1 MSQLPN
7 YQITA
12 NPVST
17 FETYGEGA
25 PAAPAAMPGTP
36 AAPVVNPLLGKLA
49 SLSQTAA
56 GFFAEKQR
64 RQAIKDVKTGKQLSP
79 EEYQQ
84 ILEENRKGNALS
96 VAGLVDKGIMAPAE
110 NPYVQMGQKVAIAG
124 INSDMMTD
132 YINANLAADFEKDTD
147 GIRTSDDPRAAGA
160 AYLSRLIQGADGLNV
175 DKSFEQDYYYSS
187 ALEKRM
193 GSLRGA
199 FQKSLMGLRV
209 ERASLDFQQGIKSS
223 IIKAVQPVD
232 ETVPQGIVRVPA
244 IEIENIIADPQNRAA
259 FGSNFLNETAGLYL
273 VELAA
278 QGNPEA
284 LDALKTSKL
293 SNGQN
298 LIQASK
304 AVEIEYESKKPV
316 IERKMQEVFN
326 QGLGARNQKLRE
338 TVEQQFIQA
347 FSLNQTR
354 IDDMSI
360 KQIADQMGGL
370 VSRTTT
376 GWAINLPNKDGTG
389 VTQTTINM
397 NALAE
402 ESRKVAFE
410 RRFASLMQLDV
421 PDGIRRSD
429 LGMDEMTA
437 RIVAAAET
445 TRNNGEYKDQVLD
458 ARLRR
463 GVGSINALM
472 SDPGRAVNADGSESL
487 DSQQAMD
494 ALMHY
499 RRMQAEVG
507 MAAQYFSAEEQAN
520 LYILDLLEQG
530 SQGPL
535 GQLSDSQM
543 PSGIVSAV
551 SRMKGFD
558 DKASSGERGKLKEAL
573 REKIP
578 ERLRGDPGMIAQ
590 LIAIG
595 EVQVALTNGDGEK
608 VANSL
613 LEDFV
618 RQGDNFIF
626 SSLHGPTILKG
637 DGKVLLS
644 DAVEFAADPSNK
656 ATEGSI
662 AADIRAIA
670 EEQTPL
676 GEKKSDWIRENI
688 HFVSAKGPQKALM
701 LAAKDGTMWQ
711 GSRLYNREA
720 LEQDLR
726 VRVSGAS
733 AAKQE
738 AIEEQRNALPPAPE
752 GFIRSIKE
760 PFIMQGVRGQDS
772 SSFLDKMEGG
782 GIDFRSPEEI
792 GIFRLLDFNSPEE
805 IKEMQKKHREIIE
818 GAFDPL
824 NSVRFPTDRQVID
837 TFMDVVNWIGKFA
850 FTPHPN
856 SALGRRK
863 EVAGEAVN
871 FGKRIVEGTGK

>member
-12 NPVST
+12 RPVSN

-25 PAAPAAMPGTP
+25 PSAPAAMPGTP

-49 SLSQTAA
+49 SLSETAA
-56 GFFAEKQR
+56 GFFAEKER
-64 RQAIKDVKTGKQLSP
+64 LKAIKGVKEGKQLSP
-79 EEYQQ
+79 EQYQQ

-124 INSDMMTD
+124 INSDIMTD

-160 AYLSRLIQGADGLNV
+160 AYLSRLMQGADGLNV

-187 ALEKRM
+187 AFEKNM
-193 GSLRGA
+193 GALRKA

-244 IEIENIIADPQNRAA
+244 IEIEKIIADPQNRAA

-284 LDALKTSKL
+284 LDALNNSKL

-316 IERKMQEVFN
+316 IERKMQEVFT
-326 QGLGARNQKLRE
+326 QGLGARNQALRE

-376 GWAINLPNKDGTG
+376 GWAINLPNKDGG
-389 VTQTTINM
+389 VTQSAINM

-410 RRFASLMQLDV
+410 RRFAALMQLDV

-429 LGMDEMTA
+429 LVMDEMTA
-437 RIVAAAET
+437 RIVASAET
-445 TRNNGEYKDQVLD
+445 TRNNGEYKDEVLD

-507 MAAQYFSAEEQAN
+507 MTAQYFSAEEQAN

-558 DKASSGERGKLKEAL
+558 DKAFSGEQRKLTEAL
-573 REKIP
+573 RDKIP

-608 VANSL
+608 VAASL

-637 DGKVLLS
+637 EGKVLLS
-644 DAVEFAADPSNK
+644 DAVEFAADMSNK
-656 ATEGSI
+656 AAEGSI
-662 AADIRAIA
+662 AADIREIA
-670 EEQTPL
+670 SEFGPGGDEQA
-676 GEKKSDWIRENI
+676 DWIRENI

-701 LAAKDGTMWQ
+701 LAAKDGTMWE
-711 GSRLYNREA
+711 GSRLYSREA
-720 LEQDLR
+720 LKQDQR
-726 VRVSGAS
+726 VRVSAAS

-760 PFIMQGVRGQDS
+760 PFITQGSRQQDAT
-772 SSFLDKMEGG
+772 FFPYKMEGG
-782 GIDFRSPEEI
+782 
-792 GIFRLLDFNSPEE
+792 FNNPEE

-824 NSVRFPTDRQVID
+824 NSFRFPTDRQVID
-837 TFMDVVNWIGKFA
+837 TFMDVVNWFGKF
-850 FTPHPN
+850 TLNPD
-856 SALGRRK
+856 SAIGR
-863 EVAGEAVN
+863 
-871 FGKRIVEGTGK
+871 ITGKGKDK

>member
-49 SLSQTAA
+49 NLSATAA
-56 GFFAEKQR
+56 GFFAEKER

-79 EEYQQ
+79 EQYQQ

-124 INSDMMTD
+124 INSDIMTD

-160 AYLSRLIQGADGLNV
+160 AYLSRLLQGADGLNV

-187 ALEKRM
+187 AFEKRM

-232 ETVPQGIVRVPA
+232 ETIPQGIVRVPA
-244 IEIENIIADPQNRAA
+244 IEIEKIIADPQNRAA

-284 LDALKTSKL
+284 LDALNNSKL

-316 IERKMQEVFN
+316 IERKMQEVFT
-326 QGLGARNQKLRE
+326 QGLGARNQALRE

-376 GWAINLPNKDGTG
+376 GWAINLPNKDGG
-389 VTQTTINM
+389 VTQSTINM

-429 LGMDEMTA
+429 LGMDPMTA

-494 ALMHY
+494 ALKHY

-551 SRMKGFD
+551 SRMKVFD

-573 REKIP
+573 SEEIP

-608 VANSL
+608 VADRL

-637 DGKVLLS
+637 EGEVLLS
-644 DAVEFAADPSNK
+644 DAVEFAADMSNK
-656 ATEGSI
+656 AAEGSI
-662 AADIRAIA
+662 AADIREIA
-670 EEQTPL
+670 SEFGPGGDEQA
-676 GEKKSDWIRENI
+676 DWIRENI

-701 LAAKDGTMWQ
+701 LAAKDGTMWE
-711 GSRLYNREA
+711 GSRLYSRED
-720 LEQDLR
+720 LEQDQR
-726 VRVSGAS
+726 VRVSEDARQNIENEVKSLRPSDTKSRAPIPYQGNATEYLDALESLVPPRDLLRTTPTVPIQGSAGDYSVMFGDVGDAVSDVTSWFKKFIKPSPIKGA
-733 AAKQE
+733 
-738 AIEEQRNALPPAPE
+738 
-752 GFIRSIKE
+752 
-760 PFIMQGVRGQDS
+760 
-772 SSFLDKMEGG
+772 
-782 GIDFRSPEEI
+782 
-792 GIFRLLDFNSPEE
+792 
-805 IKEMQKKHREIIE
+805 
-818 GAFDPL
+818 
-824 NSVRFPTDRQVID
+824 
-837 TFMDVVNWIGKFA
+837 GK
-850 FTPHPN
+850 
-856 SALGRRK
+856 
-863 EVAGEAVN
+863 
-871 FGKRIVEGTGK
+871 

>member
-12 NPVST
+12 NPVSN
-17 FETYGEGA
+17 FETFGEGA
-25 PAAPAAMPGTP
+25 PSAPAAMPGTP

-56 GFFAEKQR
+56 GFFAEKER

-79 EEYQQ
+79 EQYQQ

-124 INSDMMTD
+124 INSDIMTD
-132 YINANLAADFEKDTD
+132 YINANLVADFEKDTD
-147 GIRTSDDPRAAGA
+147 GIRTSDNPRAAGA
-160 AYLSRLIQGADGLNV
+160 AYLSRLLQGADGLNV

-193 GSLRGA
+193 GALRGA

-232 ETVPQGIVRVPA
+232 ETVPQGIVRVPS

-316 IERKMQEVFN
+316 IERKMQEVFT

-338 TVEQQFIQA
+338 TIEQQFIQA

-376 GWAINLPNKDGTG
+376 GWAINLPNKDGG
-389 VTQTTINM
+389 VTQATINM

-429 LGMDEMTA
+429 LGMDPMTA

-472 SDPGRAVNADGSESL
+472 SDPGRALNEDGSKSL
-487 DSQQAMD
+487 DYDQAED

-535 GQLSDSQM
+535 GQLSDSQI

-558 DKASSGERGKLKEAL
+558 SKSFSGERGKLKEAL
-573 REKIP
+573 SDKIP

-595 EVQVALTNGDGEK
+595 EVQVALTNGDGKK

-637 DGKVLLS
+637 EGEVLLS
-644 DAVEFAADPSNK
+644 DAVEFAADMSNK
-656 ATEGSI
+656 AAEGSI

-670 EEQTPL
+670 EEQMLP

-720 LEQDLR
+720 LEQDKR

-738 AIEEQRNALPPAPE
+738 AEIQKREELKETDQPAPE
-752 GFIRSIKE
+752 KFIRSIEE
-760 PFIMQGVRGQDS
+760 PFRMQGVRAQDQTF
-772 SSFLDKMEGG
+772 FLDKMEGG
-782 GIDFRSPEEI
+782 
-792 GIFRLLDFNSPEE
+792 FNSPEE
-805 IKEMQKKHREIIE
+805 VREMQKRNRETIE

-824 NSVRFPTDRQVID
+824 NSFRLPTDRQVID
-837 TFMDVVNWIGKFA
+837 TFMDVVNWIGSFIPTA
-850 FTPHPN
+850 DPD
-856 SALGRRK
+856 SRIGRAK
-863 EVAGEAVN
+863 
-871 FGKRIVEGTGK
+871 GKDK